1 MKRVFRNSVRFVVG
15 FDLVWLLVSALV
27 RLAKYMEFERR
38 RHVEARASELALSA
52 LGQSL
57 VVRSGA
63 FKGLVYPFRKSAGST
78 FLPKLL
84 GCYEMELHSHVEMFC
99 SKQYDLIIDVGC
111 AEGYY
116 AVGLA
121 TRFPGI
127 KVIAFDIDADARAL
141 CGAFASANGV
151 ADRVIIEC
159 ECTPSTL
166 LEVIAE
172 QRCLIVL
179 DCEGYEHELFSALD
193 SESVAKCDLIIEVH
207 DFDDRRTSELIS
219 SRFAD
224 THQLTVVRSLRT
236 DTKATLVDDTI
247 TEEMTSEQK
256 RAIVS
261 EKRPNQMDWFV
272 LTSRTVSSP
281 QGATC

>member
-1 MKRVFRNSVRFVVG
+1 M
-15 FDLVWLLVSALV
+15 
-27 RLAKYMEFERR
+27 
-38 RHVEARASELALSA
+38 
-52 LGQSL
+52 
-57 VVRSGA
+57 
-63 FKGLVYPFRKSAGST
+63 
-78 FLPKLL
+78 
-84 GCYEMELHSHVEMFC
+84 
-99 SKQYDLIIDVGC
+99 
-111 AEGYY
+111 
-116 AVGLA
+116 
-121 TRFPGI
+121 
-127 KVIAFDIDADARAL
+127 
-141 CGAFASANGV
+141 
-151 ADRVIIEC
+151 
-159 ECTPSTL
+159 
-166 LEVIAE
+166 IAE